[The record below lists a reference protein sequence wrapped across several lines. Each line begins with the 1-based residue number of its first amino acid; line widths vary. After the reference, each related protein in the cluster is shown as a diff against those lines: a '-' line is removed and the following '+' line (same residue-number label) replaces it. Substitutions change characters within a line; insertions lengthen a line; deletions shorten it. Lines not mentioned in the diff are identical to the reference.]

1 MSKNKLKKL
10 DLANNLSKKKG
21 FSTLHSKKIMNDLI
35 SILSLS
41 LKKKKLHIKN
51 IGSFKIIDKH
61 ERMGR
66 DPKTKQTHTISPR
79 KSISFIPSKKLIKL
93 LNK

>member
-1 MSKNKLKKL
+1 MSKNNLKKL

-21 FSTLHSKKIMNDLI
+21 FSILLSKKIINDLI
-35 SILSLS
+35 SILSLN
-41 LKKKKLHIKN
+41 LKKKKLNIKN
-51 IGSFKIIDKH
+51 IGSFKTIHKH

-66 DPKTKQTHTISPR
+66 NPKTKQTHIISAR

>member
-1 MSKNKLKKL
+1 M
-10 DLANNLSKKKG
+10 
-21 FSTLHSKKIMNDLI
+21 MNDLI
-35 SILSLS
+35 SILSLN

-66 DPKTKQTHTISPR
+66 NPKTKQTHTISAR